1 MTSAD
6 YKGKCAKASAKT
18 TLLKEA
24 LEEQK
29 KNITVL
35 DARSLSL
42 EEAQIFLQG
51 VAKETQEQIRFNI
64 EDIVNSCLDAVFPSQ
79 YVFRVIFEIK
89 RGKTEARLVLM
100 EGEEELDPLLANGG
114 GLIQILSFA
123 LRVALLIISKNR
135 KVLIFDEPF
144 VAVSAD
150 LEARA
155 YEIMQ
160 KMSKELGIQVIFIS
174 HRDAAISIADKV
186 FTVAKKGRVAKVS

>member
-1 MTSAD
+1 MTLEEYSEKINKAE
-6 YKGKCAKASAKT
+6 AKS
-18 TLLKEA
+18 TLLKEKYESNCKLLA
-24 LEEQK
+24 DSQA
-29 KNITVL
+29 NSVFL
-35 DARSLSL
+35 D
-42 EEAQIFLQG
+42 EAQIFLQD

-79 YVFRVIFEIK
+79 YVFCVIFEIK
-89 RGKTEARLVLM
+89 RGKTEARMVLM
-100 EGEEELDPLLANGG
+100 DGEKELDAMSANGG

-160 KMSKELGIQVIFIS
+160 KISKEMGIQVVMVS
-174 HRDAAISIADKV
+174 HREAAISIADKV
-186 FTVAKKGRVAKVS
+186 ISVTKKNGVSIVQ